1 MMYNQ
6 PPFLTF
12 NCPPHLSYIQGLDRS
27 AKPNPCSKSSPVMN
41 LILYFFFPSIYDAF
55 LGFSSHKIVF
65 GPRIGWA
72 RPSSS
77 QTATIFKETKFRFAA
92 SVTHGM
98 DCLLFECKLPLITR
112 PLPPP
117 PYISENPVF
126 RKLHHGS
133 GLGNTTSKKK
143 KNFFLYLYITDL

>member
-41 LILYFFFPSIYDAF
+41 LILYFFSLQYMTPLRIQQPQKS
-55 LGFSSHKIVF
+55 FS
-65 GPRIGWA
+65 PRIGWA

-77 QTATIFKETKFRFAA
+77 QTATVFKETKFRFAA

-112 PLPPP
+112 PPP
-117 PYISENPVF
+117 IHI
-126 RKLHHGS
+126 RKPS
-133 GLGNTTSKKK
+133 IPESTSWQRTWEHNIQKKK
-143 KNFFLYLYITDL
+143 KIFFSTYISLTYK